1 MFKSNAFGENQA
13 EAGIQCVGGESKMRT
28 TEANTATV
36 GNHQSTP
43 PLTREQEI
51 EEIVKSEYRRHR
63 LGDKEVVLF
72 SPSTLTKIADGGFQA
87 LRQDPHVELKIDVT
101 AALRMFSPAERRIL
115 SRVFIQ
121 GQAVDLATKGSRK
134 SSSYWHYWLQHTA
147 LPKLRNAL
155 KDYNENGKVVLA

>member
-1 MFKSNAFGENQA
+1 MSQSQAFGENQR
-13 EAGIQCVGGESKMRT
+13 EVGIQCEGESKMRT
-28 TEANTATV
+28 TEANATV

-43 PLTREQEI
+43 PFTREQEI

-72 SPSTLTKIADGGFQA
+72 SPSLLTRLADGGFKP
-87 LRQDPHVELKIDVT
+87 LRQDPNIELKIDVT
-101 AALRMFSPAERRIL
+101 TALRVFSPGERRII

-121 GQAVDLATKGSRK
+121 GQSVDLATKGSKK
-134 SSSYWHYWLQHTA
+134 SSSYWHYWLQHAA

-155 KDYNENGKVVLA
+155 KNYNENGKVVVA